1 MILGLPRGQ
10 YQWCYY
16 DLAHGITVTAGHI
29 LEVVADMPIQL
40 SHQGVGTFERH
51 GNFKSYIRIVT
62 QIKGTWRDDGKW
74 DDQKM

>member
-1 MILGLPRGQ
+1 M
-10 YQWCYY
+10 
-16 DLAHGITVTAGHI
+16 TAGHI